1 MNYNFG
7 LAASLII
14 VIFIGSCGTPSL
26 PENKREIFR
35 NRIEF
40 NPTEAS
46 LDSLKLSDIGSKVEY
61 IPLQTNKGSLLGDFG
76 NLAITEKYFF
86 LNMGGSILEYDTEG
100 KFVRNLFKTGRGP
113 GEVFARSYS
122 IDVIGER
129 VYVYSNFEHVIK
141 EYDFGGKFIK
151 TIRNQ
156 INDPTHWTKEVFF
169 FNNSLVVVSY
179 QNQESKYLLSSFD
192 LSTEKYRILY
202 KDYSHD
208 STRKTNPRLIQP
220 LDAINYQLFDSVF
233 LFKEMFCDTIFK
245 VTNTFNIK
253 PKYIVDF
260 GNQRIKREDL
270 INMNI
275 GDRAKPFGY
284 RINSFA
290 ETNSFLFFLLGSY
303 RDDIV
308 FVVQN
313 KKENSLKMILDR
325 ISKFSYNN
333 AYFRNDLDGIVD
345 FNPLNSQGKIIYYK
359 ECLYSIVDAKRFHT
373 AYQSASLKLKNS
385 SEYLIK
391 MASIFNSID
400 EFSNP
405 IIMKVYLK

>member
-192 LSTEKYRILY
+192 LSTEKYRIPY

>member
-7 LAASLII
+7 LTASLII
-14 VIFIGSCGTPSL
+14 IIFIGSCGNPSL
-26 PENKREIFR
+26 PENKKEIFR

-40 NPTEAS
+40 NPKEAS
-46 LDSLKLSDIGSKVEY
+46 LDSLQLSEIASRVEY
-61 IPLQTNKGSLLGDFG
+61 IPLQTDKGKLLGDFG

-86 LNMGGSILEYDTEG
+86 LNMGGSILEYDNEG
-100 KFVRNLFKTGRGP
+100 RFIRDLFKTGRGP

-122 IDVIGER
+122 IDRIGER
-129 VYVYSNFEHVIK
+129 VYVYSNFEHFIK
-141 EYDFGGKFIK
+141 EYDFGGKYIK

-169 FNNSLVVVSY
+169 FNNSLVVVTY

-192 LSTEKYRILY
+192 LSTGKNRILY

-208 STRKTNPRLIQP
+208 STRKINPRLIQP

-233 LFKEMFCDTIFK
+233 LYKEMFCDTIFK
-245 VTNTFNIK
+245 VMNTFKIK
-253 PKYIVDF
+253 PIYIVDF

-270 INMNI
+270 INMNY

-290 ETNSFLFFLLGSY
+290 ETNSFLFLLLGSY

-313 KKENSLKMILDR
+313 KRGNSIKMILDR
-325 ISKFSYNN
+325 ISKFAYSN
-333 AYFRNDLDGIVD
+333 AYFKNDLDGIVD
-345 FNPLNSQGKIIYYK
+345 FNPLTSQGKIIYYN
-359 ECLYSIVDAKRFHT
+359 ECLYSIVDANRFSK
-373 AYQSASLKLKNS
+373 AYHSASIKSKNS

-391 MASIFNSID
+391 MAPIFNSID